1 VCYTCNDSDSIKAND
16 TIPTV
21 PDGTEGTILPIV
33 NAGGYYILSEAFYTK
48 DFANM
53 VKFEKLLW
61 NGILK
66 SKVDPSDVFVYFES
80 YPKWSKID
88 RFYLGIVLVVLMR
101 YSLRGI

>member
-1 VCYTCNDSDSIKAND
+1 
-16 TIPTV
+16 
-21 PDGTEGTILPIV
+21 
-33 NAGGYYILSEAFYTK
+33 
-48 DFANM
+48 M

-61 NGILK
+61 DGILK
-66 SKVDPSDVFVYFES
+66 SKIDPSDVFVYFES